1 MMAGAERLLADYT
14 GHMCHLGPPAAMADK
29 GPNRDRS

>member
-14 GHMCHLGPPAAMADK
+14 GHICHLGPPAAMADYVE
-29 GPNRDRS
+29 RSIM